1 MKLNTKGKDS
11 PVTSPT
17 IKAMPGTSKA
27 VPFYNVGGR
36 LIAHMN
42 RHSVFYMQLPF
53 VVLFSLFII
62 IPVIIAI
69 ALSFTDFNS
78 IQTPHFV
85 GLQNYVNILTND
97 NVFTENAI
105 PNTIVYSVIVGVFGY
120 ILSFFLAWSL
130 AQIPKGPRTVM
141 AIILYLPSMTSGIML
156 STVWQVFFAGDKVGY
171 LNALLLRLDLI
182 QSPIVWLSDS
192 KFLMVI
198 MLVVSLWSS
207 MGIGFLSML
216 AGILNVNREL
226 YEAAY
231 IDGIRNRLH
240 EILYITIPAIK
251 PHMMFGAIM
260 AIVNAFQNGN
270 IGVQLSGANPTPGY
284 AGQLLVTHA
293 EERAFI
299 RYEMGYSA
307 ALSVILLIIVWCVS
321 KISKKLFAEKE

>member
-1 MKLNTKGKDS
+1 MKQKEKTKKVFS
-11 PVTSPT
+11 PSQSM
-17 IKAMPGTSKA
+17 IS
-27 VPFYNVGGR
+27 R
-36 LIAHMN
+36 LEKHFD
-42 RHSVFYMQLPF
+42 RHSVFYMQAPF
-53 VVLFSLFII
+53 VILFVLFII

-78 IQTPHFV
+78 IEKPNFV
-85 GLQNYVNILTND
+85 DLENYINILTND
-97 NVFTENAI
+97 NTFTEYAI
-105 PNTIVYSVIVGVFGY
+105 PNTIVYSVIVGVGGY

-141 AIILYLPSMTSGIML
+141 AIILYLPSMTAGIML

-171 LNALLLRLDLI
+171 LNALLLKLDII
-182 QSPIVWLSDS
+182 QSPITWLSDS
-192 KFLMVI
+192 RYLMLI
-198 MLVVSLWSS
+198 MIIVSLWSS

-226 YEAAY
+226 YEAAH
-231 IDGIRNRLH
+231 IDGVKNRIQ
-240 EILYITIPAIK
+240 EIIYITIPAIK

-260 AIVNAFQNGN
+260 AIVNAFQNGS

-293 EERAFI
+293 DEYAFV

-307 ALSVILLIIVWCVS
+307 ALSVILLIIVWGVS
-321 KISKKLFAEKE
+321 KLSKKLFAEKG

>member
-1 MKLNTKGKDS
+1 MKRKQKRGINDPSTFHR
-11 PVTSPT
+11 VTSPL
-17 IKAMPGTSKA
+17 
-27 VPFYNVGGR
+27 VQHFD
-36 LIAHMN
+36 
-42 RHSVFYMQLPF
+42 RHSVFYLQAPF
-53 VVLFSLFII
+53 VILFVLFII
-62 IPVIIAI
+62 IPVGIAI

-78 IQTPHFV
+78 IQTPNFV
-85 GLQNYVNILTND
+85 GLENYVNILTND
-97 NVFTENAI
+97 NIFTEYAI
-105 PNTIVYSVIVGVFGY
+105 PNTIVYSVIVGIGGY

-141 AIILYLPSMTSGIML
+141 AVILYLPSMTAGIML

-171 LNALLLRLDLI
+171 LNAILLKLDI
-182 QSPIVWLSDS
+182 IRSPITWLSDS
-192 KFLMVI
+192 KYLMII
-198 MLVVSLWSS
+198 MIIVSLWSS

-226 YEAAY
+226 YEAAH
-231 IDGIRNRLH
+231 IDGVKNRIQ

-260 AIVNAFQNGN
+260 AIVNAFQNGG

-293 EERAFI
+293 DEHAFF

-307 ALSVILLIIVWCVS
+307 ALSVILLIIIWCVS
-321 KISKKLFAEKE
+321 QISKKLFTEKG

>member
-1 MKLNTKGKDS
+1 MKLKTKKKKAS
-11 PVTSPT
+11 TTSRKITSPL
-17 IKAMPGTSKA
+17 ARH
-27 VPFYNVGGR
+27 FD
-36 LIAHMN
+36 
-42 RHSVFYMQLPF
+42 RHSVFYLQAPF
-53 VVLFSLFII
+53 VILFVLFII
-62 IPVIIAI
+62 IPVAIAI

-78 IQTPHFV
+78 IQKPNFV
-85 GLQNYVNILTND
+85 GLDNYVNILTND
-97 NVFTENAI
+97 NIFTEYAI
-105 PNTIVYSVIVGVFGY
+105 PNTIVYSVIAGIGGY

-141 AIILYLPSMTSGIML
+141 AIILYLPSMTAGIML

-171 LNALLLRLDLI
+171 LNSILLSLDII
-182 QSPIVWLSDS
+182 QSPITWLSDS
-192 KFLMVI
+192 RYLMVI
-198 MLVVSLWSS
+198 MIIVSLWSS

-226 YEAAY
+226 YEAAH
-231 IDGIRNRLH
+231 IDGVKNRIQ
-240 EILYITIPAIK
+240 EIIYITIPAIK

-260 AIVNAFQNGN
+260 AIVNAFQNGS

-293 EERAFI
+293 EEHAFV

-321 KISKKLFAEKE
+321 QLSKKLFAEKG

>member
-1 MKLNTKGKDS
+1 MKLKTAKDKKNPS
-11 PVTSPT
+11 LWRQVADPV
-17 IKAMPGTSKA
+17 
-27 VPFYNVGGR
+27 VHH
-36 LIAHMN
+36 LD
-42 RHSVFYMQLPF
+42 RHSVFYMQAPF
-53 VVLFSLFII
+53 VILFVLFII

-78 IQTPHFV
+78 IEKPNFV
-85 GLQNYVNILTND
+85 GLENFINILTND
-97 NVFTENAI
+97 SIFMEYAI
-105 PNTIVYSVIVGVFGY
+105 PNTIIYSVIVGVGGY

-171 LNALLLRLDLI
+171 LNSLLLSLDII
-182 QSPIVWLSDS
+182 QSPITWLSDS
-192 KFLMVI
+192 KYLMII

-216 AGILNVNREL
+216 AGILNVNKEL
-226 YEAAY
+226 YEAAH
-231 IDGIRNRLH
+231 IDGVKNRLQ
-240 EILYITIPAIK
+240 EIIYVTIPAIK

-260 AIVNAFQNGN
+260 AIVNAFQNGS

-293 EERAFI
+293 EEYAFI

-307 ALSVILLIIVWCVS
+307 ALSVILLIIVWGVS
-321 KISKKLFAEKE
+321 QLSKKLFAEKG

>member
-1 MKLNTKGKDS
+1 MKLKQKEEKSGPSTFHRI
-11 PVTSPT
+11 TSPL
-17 IKAMPGTSKA
+17 
-27 VPFYNVGGR
+27 VQHFD
-36 LIAHMN
+36 
-42 RHSVFYMQLPF
+42 RHSVFYMQAPF
-53 VVLFSLFII
+53 VILFVLFII

-69 ALSFTDFNS
+69 GLSFTDFNS
-78 IQTPHFV
+78 IQTPNFV
-85 GLQNYVNILTND
+85 GLENYVNILTND
-97 NVFTENAI
+97 NTFTEYAI
-105 PNTIVYSVIVGVFGY
+105 PNTIVYSVIVGIGGY

-141 AIILYLPSMTSGIML
+141 AIILYLPSMTAGIML

-171 LNALLLRLDLI
+171 LNSILLSLDII
-182 QSPIVWLSDS
+182 QSPITWLSDS
-192 KFLMVI
+192 KYLMII
-198 MLVVSLWSS
+198 MIIVSLWSS

-226 YEAAY
+226 YEAAH
-231 IDGIRNRLH
+231 IDGVKNRIQ
-240 EILYITIPAIK
+240 EIIYITIPAIK

-260 AIVNAFQNGN
+260 AIVNAFQNGS

-293 EERAFI
+293 EEHAFI

-321 KISKKLFAEKE
+321 QISKKLFTEKG

>member
-1 MKLNTKGKDS
+1 MKLKQKKEKSGPSTFHRI
-11 PVTSPT
+11 TSPL
-17 IKAMPGTSKA
+17 AQH
-27 VPFYNVGGR
+27 FD
-36 LIAHMN
+36 
-42 RHSVFYMQLPF
+42 RHSVFYMQAPF
-53 VVLFSLFII
+53 VILFVLFII

-69 ALSFTDFNS
+69 GLSFTDFNS
-78 IQTPHFV
+78 IQTPNFV
-85 GLQNYVNILTND
+85 GLENYVNILTND
-97 NVFTENAI
+97 NTFTEYAI
-105 PNTIVYSVIVGVFGY
+105 PNTIVYSVIVGIGGY

-141 AIILYLPSMTSGIML
+141 AIILYLPSMTAGIML

-171 LNALLLRLDLI
+171 LNSILLSLDII
-182 QSPIVWLSDS
+182 QSPITWLSDS
-192 KFLMVI
+192 KYLMII
-198 MLVVSLWSS
+198 MIIVSLWSS

-226 YEAAY
+226 YEAAH
-231 IDGIRNRLH
+231 IDGVKNRIQ
-240 EILYITIPAIK
+240 EIIYITIPAIK

-260 AIVNAFQNGN
+260 AIVNAFQNGS

-293 EERAFI
+293 EEHAFI

-321 KISKKLFAEKE
+321 QISKKLFAEKG

>member
-1 MKLNTKGKDS
+1 MRLKQKKEKSGPSTFHRI
-11 PVTSPT
+11 TSPLV
-17 IKAMPGTSKA
+17 KH
-27 VPFYNVGGR
+27 FDRY
-36 LIAHMN
+36 
-42 RHSVFYMQLPF
+42 SVFYMQAPF
-53 VVLFSLFII
+53 VILFVLFII

-78 IQTPHFV
+78 IQAPNFV
-85 GLQNYVNILTND
+85 GLENYVNILTND
-97 NVFTENAI
+97 NTFTEYAI
-105 PNTIVYSVIVGVFGY
+105 PNTIVYSVIVGIGGY

-141 AIILYLPSMTSGIML
+141 AIILYLPSMTAGIML

-171 LNALLLRLDLI
+171 LNSILLSLDII
-182 QSPIVWLSDS
+182 QSPITWLSDS
-192 KFLMVI
+192 KYLMII
-198 MLVVSLWSS
+198 MIIVSLWSS

-226 YEAAY
+226 YEAAH
-231 IDGIRNRLH
+231 IDGVKNRIQ
-240 EILYITIPAIK
+240 EIIYITIPAIK

-260 AIVNAFQNGN
+260 AIVNAFQNGS

-293 EERAFI
+293 EEHAFI

-321 KISKKLFAEKE
+321 QISKKLFAEKG